1 MKKIKESRTSSI
13 PMLEIIFSIGIFTM
27 ISVFVLQLFL
37 SADVLQKKAKD
48 TSKAIICAEN
58 IVEVLKAS
66 DSFEEA
72 IELLGLKEEKGTIK
86 QEDDNSY
93 QLEVLQENS
102 SGDDIYYSVHYNQ
115 QWEVVEKKNTYS
127 VVLVPYEVDSG
138 NGIVTYVDIFV
149 YRLRPYHTIDEKNP
163 MTQLYHLKAASYFS

>member
-13 PMLEIIFSIGIFTM
+13 PMLEIIFSIGIFTI

-48 TSKAIICAEN
+48 TSKAVIYAEN

-86 QEDDNSY
+86 QEDNNSY
-93 QLEVLQENS
+93 QLEVLGENS
-102 SGDDIYYSVHYNQ
+102 SGDDIYYSAYYNR
-115 QWEVVEKKNTYS
+115 QWEVVEKRDTYS
-127 VVLVPYEVDSG
+127 IIVVPYEVDSG

-149 YRLRPYHTIDEKNP
+149 YRLRPYPTIGEKSQMN
-163 MTQLYHLKAASYFS
+163 QLYHLKAAIYFS